1 MVIKPRRLKEGD
13 TIGIVAPSNSASLV
27 DPRIFEIGTRKL
39 ESKGFKLRFGKNIRE
54 IHGHTAGTVQQRLED
69 LMNMFEDPEVDAIM
83 TVFGGFNSHQL
94 LHYIDYEVVKENPKI
109 FIGFSDITALN
120 SAFLTR
126 SELVNFS
133 GPAFITFCQPDLP
146 EFTERY
152 FDEIL
157 IEGKRSTFFAS
168 GQWAEDSWWREPINF
183 GGREWKENAGWDV
196 FKPGIADGSCVGGN
210 ISALMLLAGT
220 DYWPEMEGSILF
232 LDGMGEEETPQTLD
246 RYLTQLR
253 HMGVYDEISGLIVG
267 RFSTKV
273 GFSEND
279 SLSMIFEEAT
289 RGYDF
294 PIVSGVDFAHTDPLI
309 TIPLGVR
316 CMVDADNQKI
326 ELMESA
332 VW

>member
-1 MVIKPRRLKEGD
+1 MAIKPRRLRKGD
-13 TIGIVAPSNSASLV
+13 IIGIVAPSNSASVV
-27 DPRIFEIGTRKL
+27 DPRIFDIGIRKL
-39 ESKGFKLRFGKNIRE
+39 ESKGFNLRFGNNIRE
-54 IHGHTAGTVQQRLED
+54 KRGHTAGTVQQRLED

-94 LHYIDYEVVKENPKI
+94 LHYIDYDVIKENPKI
-109 FIGFSDITALN
+109 FIGFSDITALSN
-120 SAFLTR
+120 GFLSR
-126 SELVNFS
+126 AGLVNFS

-157 IEGKRSTFFAS
+157 MEAKRSTITAS
-168 GQWAEDSWWREPINF
+168 EEWAEDSWWREPINF
-183 GGREWKENAGWDV
+183 GAREWKENKGWDI
-196 FKPGIADGSCVGGN
+196 FRSGIAEGRCVGGN
-210 ISALMLLAGT
+210 ISTLMLLSGT
-220 DYWPEMEGSILF
+220 DYWPDMEGSILF
-232 LDGMGEEETPQTLD
+232 LDEDDAETPQTID

-253 HMGVYDEISGLIVG
+253 HMGIYDEISGMVVG

-273 GFSEND
+273 GFSED
-279 SLSMIFEEAT
+279 DTLSMIFEEAT

-294 PIVSGVDFAHTDPLI
+294 PIISGVDFAHTDPMI

-316 CMVDADNQKI
+316 CMVDADNRRI

-332 VW
+332 VK